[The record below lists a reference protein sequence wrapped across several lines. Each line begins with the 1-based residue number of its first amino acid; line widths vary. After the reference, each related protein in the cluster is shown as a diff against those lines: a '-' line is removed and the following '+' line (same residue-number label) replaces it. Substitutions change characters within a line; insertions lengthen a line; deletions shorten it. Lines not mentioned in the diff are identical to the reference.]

1 MASNDNRIAFM
12 AVAAV
17 SCKQV
22 SKIWNPDG
30 TSPLLA
36 LDNLSFEVE
45 RGEFVVLLGPSGC
58 GKSTLLYM
66 IAGLESTTSGK
77 IECDK
82 LEVTGPNSDR
92 GMIFQEASLYPWLT
106 LADNVTFGLGVRGM
120 GAGLR
125 REAASKILKKV
136 GLGDMLDKRPDELSG
151 GMRQRVAVA
160 RALAM
165 QPKVLMMD
173 EPFAAL
179 DVQTRAKMQD
189 FLLQIWGDS
198 GASVILVTHSIDE
211 AIALADRIIVF
222 TSRPGRVKKD
232 IRVDLERP
240 RNSRDPAFHKL
251 QDELSELLAD
261 EVDRAFADQQLSET
275 GKCSA

>member
-1 MASNDNRIAFM
+1 M
-12 AVAAV
+12 AVPAV

-22 SKIWNPDG
+22 SKVWKPDG
-30 TSPLLA
+30 PA
-36 LDNLSFEVE
+36 PVVAIDELSFEVA

-66 IAGLESTTSGK
+66 IAGLESTTSGT

-82 LEVTGPNSDR
+82 LPVEGPSSDR

-106 LADNVTFGLGVRGM
+106 LADNVTFGLGLRGV
-120 GAGLR
+120 GPDTR
-125 REAASKILKKV
+125 RKVASKIMKKV
-136 GLGDMLDKRPDELSG
+136 GLGDVLDKRPDELSG

-165 QPKVLMMD
+165 EPKVLMMD

-179 DVQTRAKMQD
+179 DVQTRAKMQN
-189 FLLQIWGDS
+189 FLLQIWRDS
-198 GASVILVTHSIDE
+198 SASIMLVTHSIDE
-211 AIALADRIIVF
+211 AISLADRIIVF
-222 TSRPGRVKKD
+222 TSRPGRVKKE
-232 IRVDLERP
+232 IRIDLERP
-240 RNSRDPAFHKL
+240 RSPRDPAFHAL

-261 EVDRAFADQQLSET
+261 EVDRSFADQQRSVI
-275 GKCSA
+275 GSHSS